1 MVSYFVLGG
10 YMNIGGLI
18 AKLLLV
24 NAANVYGQKKAQ
36 EAMPKITEMVEQYYM
51 TFFGEIFLADE
62 RNWILENKIRPLVSK
77 MSNEELINVL
87 KTRDKNNKLIKR
99 NKPVEEVLVDEETI
113 KKYHLEYHNEK
124 KKKEFEKEQAYLKA
138 NERAQA
144 EKMMKAEK
152 EKMIVREKAEK
163 RKKWAEYVEQFK
175 KYNKA
180 QKKSELEWFKNKL
193 ADNFTD
199 SQNEKDLYIHELEM
213 IMLGDEK

>member
-1 MVSYFVLGG
+1 
-10 YMNIGGLI
+10 MNIGGLI

-24 NAANVYGQKKAQ
+24 EAVNTHNQKKAQ
-36 EAMPKITEMVEQYYM
+36 ETTSQIAKMVEQYYM
-51 TFFGEIFLADE
+51 TFFGEIFLTDE

-87 KTRDKNNKLIKR
+87 KIRDKNNKLIKR

-138 NERAQA
+138 NERARA
-144 EKMMKAEK
+144 EEMMKVEK
-152 EKMIVREKAEK
+152 EKKIVREKAEK
-163 RKKWAEYVEQFK
+163 REKWAEYVERFK

-193 ADNFTD
+193 ADNYTD
-199 SQNEKDLYIHELEM
+199 SQSEKDLYVHELEM

>member
-1 MVSYFVLGG
+1 
-10 YMNIGGLI
+10 MNIGGLI

-24 NAANVYGQKKAQ
+24 EAVNTHNQKKAQ
-36 EAMPKITEMVEQYYM
+36 ETTSQIAKMVEQYYM

-87 KTRDKNNKLIKR
+87 KIRDKNNKLIKR

-138 NERAQA
+138 NERAQV